1 MELGNPEVRIR
12 FDRDK
17 LKLAGLDL
25 RASSEALR
33 TNILGQVATD
43 FKDRDRQI
51 DVRVRSEQAQ
61 NLDFADLNTMV
72 VGYHDTRPVQLT
84 SVADVAMD
92 RGPARIER
100 IAQSR
105 AAVVSANLHGRDLG
119 SVSREIEAA
128 VAAIPLPPSVT
139 VELAGQNDEM
149 QRSLRSL
156 IFAALLA
163 VFMVYLVMASQFE
176 SLLSPFLILFAVPM
190 ALIGVV
196 AGLLVTGTTVSV
208 VVMIGGIM
216 LAGVVVNNGIV
227 LVDLIGQ
234 LRRQGRSPR
243 RAVLEAGEIR
253 LRPILMTT
261 TTTVLA
267 LLPLA
272 LGRGQGAELMAPLA
286 VTVIGGLLVSTA
298 LTLVVIPVLYT
309 LVHKEA

>member
-1 MELGNPEVRIR
+1 
-12 FDRDK
+12 
-17 LKLAGLDL
+17 
-25 RASSEALR
+25 
-33 TNILGQVATD
+33 
-43 FKDRDRQI
+43 
-51 DVRVRSEQAQ
+51 
-61 NLDFADLNTMV
+61 
-72 VGYHDTRPVQLT
+72 
-84 SVADVAMD
+84 
-92 RGPARIER
+92 
-100 IAQSR
+100 
-105 AAVVSANLHGRDLG
+105 
-119 SVSREIEAA
+119 
-128 VAAIPLPPSVT
+128 